1 VVKKQRPR
9 ATKRNAIFRVQDPR
23 EGERVMSESS
33 RRDVLALAV
42 GGAALALA
50 GGAAEAT
57 PPEAAEA
64 IARFTGGAPTVPGQI
79 AIDLPEIAENG
90 NTVPFSVTIDSPMTD
105 ADHVSDI
112 LVVAPA
118 NPRPRVVTFHL
129 TPMCGRADV
138 ATRIRLA
145 ATQDVVVV
153 AKTSTGRFITA
164 SKTVKVTVGGCGG

>member
-1 VVKKQRPR
+1 
-9 ATKRNAIFRVQDPR
+9 
-23 EGERVMSESS
+23 MSGSS

-42 GGAALALA
+42 GGAALAVA
-50 GGAAEAT
+50 GGAAQAT
-57 PPEAAEA
+57 PQEAAGA
-64 IARFTGGAPTVPGQI
+64 IARFTGGAPAVPGKMT
-79 AIDLPEIAENG
+79 IDLPEIAENG
-90 NTVPFSVTIDSPMTD
+90 NTVPFAVTIDSPMTEE
-105 ADHVSDI
+105 DHVSDI

-129 TPMCGRADV
+129 TPACGRADV

-153 AKTSTGRFITA
+153 AKTSKGQFITA